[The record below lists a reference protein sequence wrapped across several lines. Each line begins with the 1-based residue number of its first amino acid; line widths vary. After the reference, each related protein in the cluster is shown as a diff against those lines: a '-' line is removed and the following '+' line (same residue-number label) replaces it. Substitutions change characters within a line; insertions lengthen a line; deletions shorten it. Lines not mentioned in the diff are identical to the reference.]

1 MFSYLPKTVFDIYNI
16 KDDSKLEYIR
26 YTNNNKINLLD
37 YVQRYVNPFIIL
49 NKNNIDDKNN
59 KNNKNDKN
67 N

>member
-49 NKNNIDDKNN
+49 NKNNTND
-59 KNNKNDKN
+59 KNDKN
-67 N
+67 DKHN